1 MKRIFLLTA
10 ATHLAILVISVAVPT
25 LVYKKWRK
33 SIALS
38 GVISFVLYVLFM
50 YLYFQVR
57 GLFGIAHHPFFR
69 EAHEVGWLATIVATV
84 VCCKILHRARTARS

>member
-1 MKRIFLLTA
+1 MDRIFWLTA

-38 GVISFVLYVLFM
+38 GVISFVLYVLLI
-50 YLYFQVR
+50 YLYFQV
-57 GLFGIAHHPFFR
+57 GGPLGSGHHPFFR
-69 EAHEVGWLATIVATV
+69 EAHEVGWLAAIVATV
-84 VCCKILHRARTARS
+84 VCCKILQRAKTA